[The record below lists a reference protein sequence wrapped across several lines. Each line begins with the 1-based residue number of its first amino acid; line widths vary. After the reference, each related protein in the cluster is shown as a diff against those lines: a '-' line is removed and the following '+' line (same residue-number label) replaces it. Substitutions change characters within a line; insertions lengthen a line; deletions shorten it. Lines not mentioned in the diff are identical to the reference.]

1 LDSLSIVPQIEIAG
15 KTASHHLSLL
25 LRQSANELTDFA
37 KSWNE
42 IKETGL
48 QEGFSEQELI
58 AMLKPLV
65 REQLKKQG
73 IEPKKIN
80 NTVYYLVHQEQ
91 EKERNKEKY
100 QNKKVLVNQ
109 YNEESSFTDKSALDE
124 IARLRTQL
132 EEAHETIKNISF
144 CDNPDLFAVRK
155 DSDTYFE
162 NVTLIQAA
170 TIIRS
175 TDSNQQKKIN
185 FAYEEIDEK

>member
-1 LDSLSIVPQIEIAG
+1 MSIVPQIEIAG

-80 NTVYYLVHQEQ
+80 NTVYYLVHQED
-91 EKERNKEKY
+91 EKARAKSNRDKSTVY
-100 QNKKVLVNQ
+100 TVP
-109 YNEESSFTDKSALDE
+109 EESNFTDKTALDE

-132 EEAHETIKNISF
+132 EEAYKTIKNISF
-144 CDNPDLFAVRK
+144 CDNPDLFAVRR
-155 DSDTYFE
+155 DSDKFFE
-162 NVTLIQAA
+162 RVTLIEAA
-170 TIIRS
+170 TIIRA